1 MSDAKDWLDIDY
13 RTLFRLRPDRRIER
27 ENDPDCSPGPRFWLG
42 GCADGNMSGIRADV
56 HADIAA
62 DLARVAGSEPPFAER
77 MLPVHL
83 ERYLAM
89 LAPVQHWNTG
99 LVYALPH
106 ALRFDTDARV
116 ALIDGDSDAGRQLRQ
131 SLSANGM
138 PEGLFS
144 MGFRSAAGL
153 WAPRCAAVVDGE
165 VASVAFAARLSE
177 AGAEL
182 GLATA
187 PAFRGRGLAAA
198 VTTAWSRLPSLRTR
212 TLFYSTDSNN
222 HASQRVASRLGL
234 ALRGRTLRIA

>member
-42 GCADGNMSGIRADV
+42 GCADGNLSGVRADV
-56 HADIAA
+56 PDHIADE
-62 DLARVAGSEPPFAER
+62 LARVADSEPPFANR
-77 MLPVHL
+77 MQPVHL

-89 LAPVQHWNTG
+89 LAPVPHWNVG

-106 ALRFDTDARV
+106 ALGFDTDARI
-116 ALIDGDSDAGRQLRQ
+116 ALIDGDSDAGRQLLQ
-131 SLSANGM
+131 SLSAHGM

-144 MGFRSAAGL
+144 TGFRSAADL
-153 WAPRCAAVVDGE
+153 WAPWCAAIVDGE
-165 VASVAFAARLSE
+165 VASVAFAARLSDI
-177 AGAEL
+177 GAEL

-198 VTTAWSRLPSLRTR
+198 VTAAWSRLPSLQTR
-212 TLFYSTDSNN
+212 TLFYSTDRDNL
-222 HASQRVASRLGL
+222 ASQRVASRLGL
-234 ALRGRTLRIA
+234 ALRGMTLRIA